1 MNNFKALKQ
10 LRPAYCLALAV
21 ALVLPLSLEAA
32 ESAALQTDE
41 AQYNLKLRDIEE
53 RVNSLKEQVFQSK
66 ARLLQLQEV
75 VLQGAITGA
84 KARLVHYNDMGS
96 SFKLVRAQYALDG
109 TPIFN
114 RTDSG
119 DGELADLE
127 EMEIFNGAISPGNHQ
142 ISVFLEYEG
151 HGYGLFSYLKAYRFK
166 LRSSYTLTAEE
177 GKATTVRIVAFEK
190 GDFTTELSE
199 RPSVRYDVE
208 VATALRD
215 NAQ

>member
-1 MNNFKALKQ
+1 MNNFKVLRRLK
-10 LRPAYCLALAV
+10 PMYCFVLAMTMT
-21 ALVLPLSLEAA
+21 LPLSLEAA
-32 ESAALQTDE
+32 DTSTTQTEE

-84 KARLVHYNDMGS
+84 KARLIHYNDMGS
-96 SFKLVRAQYALDG
+96 SFRLVRAQYALDG

-114 RTDSG
+114 RTDTG

-177 GKATTVRIVAFEK
+177 GKSTTVRIVAHEK

-208 VATALRD
+208 VARALRD
-215 NAQ
+215 NVQ

>member
-1 MNNFKALKQ
+1 MK
-10 LRPAYCLALAV
+10 R
-21 ALVLPLSLEAA
+21 S
-32 ESAALQTDE
+32 TI
-41 AQYNLKLRDIEE
+41 LKLRDIEE

-84 KARLVHYNDMGS
+84 KARLVHFNDMGS
-96 SFKLVRAQYALDG
+96 SFRLIRAQYALDG

-177 GKATTVRIVAFEK
+177 GKSTTVKIVAFEK
-190 GDFTTELSE
+190 GDFTTELAE

-208 VATALRD
+208 VARALRD
-215 NAQ
+215 NVE

>member
-1 MNNFKALKQ
+1 
-10 LRPAYCLALAV
+10 
-21 ALVLPLSLEAA
+21 
-32 ESAALQTDE
+32 
-41 AQYNLKLRDIEE
+41 
-53 RVNSLKEQVFQSK
+53 
-66 ARLLQLQEV
+66 
-75 VLQGAITGA
+75 
-84 KARLVHYNDMGS
+84 MGS
-96 SFKLVRAQYALDG
+96 SFRLVRAQYALDG

-119 DGELADLE
+119 EGELADIE

-177 GKATTVRIVAFEK
+177 GKSTTVRIVAHEK
-190 GDFTTELSE
+190 GDFTTELAE

-208 VATALRD
+208 VARALRD
-215 NAQ
+215 NE